1 MKGENNMSHVVSSEG
16 GHDKEINDFWNES
29 ECNPILA
36 ELTAG
41 KDLQK
46 IIESIPNIQEAFKKN
61 PDCCGCSDGRIHEHR
76 FARAGQGIL
85 VGVESV
91 VNWIG
96 EEIEKG
102 AIKDK
107 FEFTSHTGCGAAKI
121 VCNQL
126 QKEGKLP
133 QNFNA
138 DQLGIQFSKD
148 VIEAASIKFPQIE
161 FIYRHIEAHEM
172 DKIHNERC
180 IYLDA
185 TQKINP
191 KVISELPSGFIMTV
205 MPEVNLEIT
214 KSELTALCGIA
225 LGDHGFG
232 KRFTS
237 EKPFWIIV
245 SAKNEEEENSQIE
258 LAKSVVNQ
266 FEEGRV
272 KVAGFVVPNLF

>member
-1 MKGENNMSHVVSSEG
+1 MSHVVSSEG
-16 GHDKEINDFWNES
+16 GHDKEINDLWNES
-29 ECNPILA
+29 ERNPILA
-36 ELTAG
+36 ELTAR

-85 VGVESV
+85 VGVKSV
-91 VNWIG
+91 VNWIE

-107 FEFTSHTGCGAAKI
+107 FEFTSHAGCGAAKI

-133 QNFNA
+133 QDFEA
-138 DQLGIQFSKD
+138 DKLGIQFAKD
-148 VIEAASIKFPQIE
+148 VIAAASAKFPQIK
-161 FIYRHIEAHEM
+161 FTYKHIEAHEM

-180 IYLDA
+180 IYLDT

-191 KVISELPSGFIMTV
+191 KAIAELPSGFIMTV
-205 MPEVNLEIT
+205 MPEVDSEIT

-225 LGDHGFG
+225 LGNHGFG
-232 KRFTS
+232 KRFS
-237 EKPFWIIV
+237 IEKPFWIIV
-245 SAKNEEEENSQIE
+245 SSKSEEEKNSQIE
-258 LAKSVVNQ
+258 LAKSVANQ

-272 KVAGFVVPNLF
+272 KVASFVVADLF